1 MAIIAR
7 LFRRMQLDFAPLSE
21 LGMTVTGLMLSN
33 FRSASYIAPVFRG
46 DASRAV
52 VRSAVLPLV
61 VLLEQTAKPVAR
73 ISIKLEGFRC
83 SFRVHCVWV
92 DAATTRGERGFQ
104 SNNSRGFG
112 IIFPRGR
119 VITAQLV
126 HQLGC
131 FVLQRTDAPRLAI
144 VQSCSPNL
152 PTREHE
158 QRRQW

>member
-1 MAIIAR
+1 M
-7 LFRRMQLDFAPLSE
+7 FNQLQDI
-21 LGMTVTGLMLSN
+21 V
-33 FRSASYIAPVFRG
+33 PVFGR

-73 ISIKLEGFRC
+73 ISVKLKGFRC
-83 SFRVHCVWV
+83 SFRIYGVWIH
-92 DAATTRGERGFQ
+92 AASTRSERGFQ

-112 IIFPRGR
+112 IIFPRGC

-131 FVLQRTDAPRLAI
+131 LMLQRTDAACFAI
-144 VQSCSPNL
+144 V
-152 PTREHE
+152 
-158 QRRQW
+158 